1 MQLHE
6 PGLLTIIMNATVS
19 PLRTSSARNRFFIDG
34 YQFQPTKLT
43 FHSVIPNIV
52 FIITD
57 ILQVI
62 LNILIAILNILHVIL
77 NEVKNLL
84 CKFAPV
90 NDLTMELFY
99 SRDIE
104 GGICRLDQDESGHC
118 IKVLRHRAGDEI
130 SVIDG
135 CGTLCRCRITVDSP
149 KGVEAMVLSS
159 EEGWGGHP
167 YRLHMAVCP
176 TKNNDRY
183 EWFAEKACEIGL
195 DEISPVIGEHS
206 ERRVFKTAR
215 LEKIL
220 VSAAKQSLKG
230 AVPAVNEPVSVKEF
244 IQAGQD
250 CGSLKL
256 IAYCFEDENVPRRS
270 IKEVLAGYEGEEI
283 VILIGPE
290 GDFSRTEAELALSNG
305 FIPVHLGA
313 SRLRTETAALTAV
326 SAVYFQHM

>member
-1 MQLHE
+1 
-6 PGLLTIIMNATVS
+6 
-19 PLRTSSARNRFFIDG
+19 
-34 YQFQPTKLT
+34 
-43 FHSVIPNIV
+43 
-52 FIITD
+52 
-57 ILQVI
+57 
-62 LNILIAILNILHVIL
+62 
-77 NEVKNLL
+77 
-84 CKFAPV
+84 
-90 NDLTMELFY
+90 MELFY

-104 GGICRLDQDESGHC
+104 GGLCRLDQDESGHC

-135 CGTLCRCRITVDSP
+135 CGTLYRCRITSDSH

-195 DEISPVIGEHS
+195 DEVSPVIGEHS
-206 ERRVFKTAR
+206 ERRIFKTAR
-215 LEKIL
+215 IEKIL

-230 AVPAVNEPVSVKEF
+230 AVPVVNEPVSVKEF
-244 IQAGQD
+244 IETHGAMSSED
-250 CGSLKL
+250 ETSPLRL
-256 IAYCFEDENVPRRS
+256 IAYCFEDETHPRRS

-283 VILIGPE
+283 IILIGPE
-290 GDFSRTEAELALSNG
+290 GDFSPAEAELAISRG
-305 FIPVHLGA
+305 FIPVHLGD

-326 SAVYFQHM
+326 SAVYFHLLA